1 MRGQL
6 DSEMMPPAGAAGP
19 ARAGGLTDCHCQSGE
34 RQTWASDRKVGRW
47 LPVGYSGG
55 HAPGRATAAR
65 IAARAG
71 AQSRMLLCQ
80 CQCPLSGSIGPAC
93 QGPCSAGGQRASA
106 PH

>member
-47 LPVGYSGG
+47 LPVVYSGG
-55 HAPGRATAAR
+55 YAPGRATAAR
-65 IAARAG
+65 IAARVGGPIVNATQ
-71 AQSRMLLCQ
+71 AVTV
-80 CQCPLSGSIGPAC
+80 PLSDC
-93 QGPCSAGGQRASA
+93 W
-106 PH
+106 